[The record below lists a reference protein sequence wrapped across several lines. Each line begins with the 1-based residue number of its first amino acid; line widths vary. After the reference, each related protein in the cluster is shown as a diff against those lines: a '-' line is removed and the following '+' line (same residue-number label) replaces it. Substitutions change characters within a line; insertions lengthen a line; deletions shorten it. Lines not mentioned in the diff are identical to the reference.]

1 MELHTQYAPVP
12 ALSRAALVLKAVFEN
27 GGLPAKDIARRCPCP
42 KTTFYRL
49 LAELVHSGY
58 LYEDEQTK
66 LYTSGPLFE
75 QGFAGREEQQARM
88 KELAAP
94 VLERLA
100 QQSGQTV
107 KLNIACGRACCVAAL
122 ALGPQKIRITVDE
135 GTRYP
140 LHTGAAGKLLLAY
153 QGQAAIHSYFETPP
167 EQCTPLTI
175 TDETRFQNIAR
186 DIRRQGYAFDTGEFI
201 PQVGAVACPVRGAGG
216 RVIAAV
222 SIAYPQA
229 IFRSE
234 RLPELVAL
242 LHSATQEL
250 SECMVQ

>member
-66 LYTSGPLFE
+66 LYTPGPLFE

-140 LHTGAAGKLLLAY
+140 LHTGACLLY
-153 QGQAAIHSYFETPP
+153 TSR
-167 EQCTPLTI
+167 C
-175 TDETRFQNIAR
+175 
-186 DIRRQGYAFDTGEFI
+186 
-201 PQVGAVACPVRGAGG
+201 V
-216 RVIAAV
+216 
-222 SIAYPQA
+222 
-229 IFRSE
+229 
-234 RLPELVAL
+234 
-242 LHSATQEL
+242 
-250 SECMVQ
+250 